1 MYMKQG
7 RTENGHPF
15 SPRESAGRARA
26 HRHAARLLA
35 PPTPGPDHVRGPRR
49 ARLSRR
55 CRVRGAQLGRLLP
68 WKWTPV
74 HPNDP
79 HTSPRSG
86 PKSGPRFR
94 VAAALVRWYSTAAD
108 EEEETKGR
116 KDREVSQSFSAL
128 GLVIA
133 LNVVLPD
140 FLEGCLSAA
149 GRCVLWPPAGVYPL
163 TPHARGPV
171 GGAWRSA
178 ASTAA
183 LSLRPRALARNLP
196 RGANGISR
204 SQKASSATPCAG
216 RDLGAPRPSAE
227 RPLAFRLR
235 LTALQWLVTSGT
247 RGTRHHLTEP

>member
-1 MYMKQG
+1 MLKYKSSLPEGASG
-7 RTENGHPF
+7 RFRCLLRGLNVAVKNRDSNGSAYHPCDKKKVI
-15 SPRESAGRARA
+15 R
-26 HRHAARLLA
+26 
-35 PPTPGPDHVRGPRR
+35 
-49 ARLSRR
+49 
-55 CRVRGAQLGRLLP
+55 
-68 WKWTPV
+68 WTPV

-79 HTSPRSG
+79 HTSPRSC
-86 PKSGPRFR
+86 PKSGPRFP
-94 VAAALVRWYSTAAD
+94 
-108 EEEETKGR
+108 
-116 KDREVSQSFSAL
+116 FSAL

-133 LNVVLPD
+133 FNVILPD

-163 TPHARGPV
+163 TPRARGPV

-247 RGTRHHLTEP
+247 RDSTETAQRLLWPSSRVHGVEIRNTGNTGPRYTI